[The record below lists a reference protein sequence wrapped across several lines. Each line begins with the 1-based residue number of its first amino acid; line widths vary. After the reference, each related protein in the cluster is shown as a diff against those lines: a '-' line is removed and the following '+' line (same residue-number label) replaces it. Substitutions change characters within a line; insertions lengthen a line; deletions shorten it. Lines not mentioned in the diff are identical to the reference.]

1 MNTKIIQNFIGEIN
15 GVVIEKEVVFY
26 STEYLA
32 EVFENKFNSITTE
45 NIKNISFAVDRIY
58 GKTVLSQQEIEE
70 DIETL
75 IFNSKTV
82 EEFEEK
88 LKEKPGYII
97 TEIILNIQGK
107 FTAEELFLSLKH
119 KMKNMFPDEKG
130 NERLHLQKNRDPE

>member
-32 EVFENKFNSITTE
+32 EVFENKFNLITTE
-45 NIKNISFAVDRIY
+45 NIKNIFSAVDRIY

-70 DIETL
+70 DIELL

-88 LKEKPGYII
+88 LKEK
-97 TEIILNIQGK
+97 
-107 FTAEELFLSLKH
+107 
-119 KMKNMFPDEKG
+119 
-130 NERLHLQKNRDPE
+130 

>member
-1 MNTKIIQNFIGEIN
+1 LNVKIIQNFIGEIN

-26 STEYLA
+26 STKYLV

-58 GKTVLSQQEIEE
+58 GKTVLSKQEIEE

-88 LKEKPGYII
+88 LKK
-97 TEIILNIQGK
+97 K
-107 FTAEELFLSLKH
+107 
-119 KMKNMFPDEKG
+119 
-130 NERLHLQKNRDPE
+130 

>member
-15 GVVIEKEVVFY
+15 GVAIEKEVVFY
-26 STEYLA
+26 STEYLV

-88 LKEKPGYII
+88 LKEK
-97 TEIILNIQGK
+97 
-107 FTAEELFLSLKH
+107 
-119 KMKNMFPDEKG
+119 
-130 NERLHLQKNRDPE
+130 

>member
-1 MNTKIIQNFIGEIN
+1 MNVKIIQNFIGEIN
-15 GVVIEKEVVFY
+15 GVAIEKEVVFY
-26 STEYLA
+26 STEYLV

-88 LKEKPGYII
+88 LKEK
-97 TEIILNIQGK
+97 
-107 FTAEELFLSLKH
+107 
-119 KMKNMFPDEKG
+119 
-130 NERLHLQKNRDPE
+130 

>member
-1 MNTKIIQNFIGEIN
+1 MNVKIIQNFIGEIN

-26 STEYLA
+26 STEYLV

-88 LKEKPGYII
+88 LKEK
-97 TEIILNIQGK
+97 
-107 FTAEELFLSLKH
+107 
-119 KMKNMFPDEKG
+119 
-130 NERLHLQKNRDPE
+130 

>member
-70 DIETL
+70 DIEML

-88 LKEKPGYII
+88 LKEK
-97 TEIILNIQGK
+97 
-107 FTAEELFLSLKH
+107 
-119 KMKNMFPDEKG
+119 
-130 NERLHLQKNRDPE
+130 

>member
-1 MNTKIIQNFIGEIN
+1 MNVKIIQNFIGEIN

-32 EVFENKFNSITTE
+32 KVFENKFNSITTE

-75 IFNSKTV
+75 IFNSKTA

-88 LKEKPGYII
+88 LKEK
-97 TEIILNIQGK
+97 
-107 FTAEELFLSLKH
+107 
-119 KMKNMFPDEKG
+119 
-130 NERLHLQKNRDPE
+130 

>member
-1 MNTKIIQNFIGEIN
+1 MNVKIIQNFIGEIN

-58 GKTVLSQQEIEE
+58 EKTVLSQQEIEE

-75 IFNSKTV
+75 IFDSKTV

-88 LKEKPGYII
+88 LKEK
-97 TEIILNIQGK
+97 
-107 FTAEELFLSLKH
+107 
-119 KMKNMFPDEKG
+119 
-130 NERLHLQKNRDPE
+130 

>member
-1 MNTKIIQNFIGEIN
+1 MNVKIIQNFIGEIN

-26 STEYLA
+26 STKYLV

-58 GKTVLSQQEIEE
+58 GKTVLSKQEIEE

-88 LKEKPGYII
+88 LKK
-97 TEIILNIQGK
+97 K
-107 FTAEELFLSLKH
+107 
-119 KMKNMFPDEKG
+119 
-130 NERLHLQKNRDPE
+130 